1 MLGASENWARAA
13 LLANMRQDLMAPVT
27 ALLGYAEML
36 FEEALKSGTESL
48 INDFDRIYSSARLL
62 ADLSWLLLDP
72 DRGAD
77 VLGGDDPEAAQAA
90 IRHDLRTPLS
100 AVKGYCEMLIEDAVF
115 LGIEGMVPDLERM
128 LDEASRLLDQLETL
142 IDFSRDAEHSSALNS
157 DVLVAPLEQILRSSS
172 LQVGRKA
179 LPGRILVVDDNESN
193 RDLLARRLRKEGQR
207 ADIAESGQRAL
218 EMTGLHAYDLIL
230 LDLMMPGISG
240 YEVLMKLKEQP
251 ATAGIPVIM
260 ISAFSE
266 MESVVRCLEAGAE
279 DFLPKPI
286 NPTLLSARIDSSLE
300 RKQARDRER
309 KYLQQ
314 IEEEKRKS
322 ETLLLNILPA
332 GVVRRMHAGEHR
344 IADRFDDVSILF
356 ADLVGFTAISAK
368 VSAQELVDD
377 LNRLFFE
384 LDSIT
389 TRLQVE
395 KIKTIGDAY
404 MVAAGLPAPRPDHA
418 AACIELSQQMLAAV
432 ARFSTAAGRDFSM
445 RIGVHSGPV
454 VAGVIGAHK
463 FAYDVWGDTVNVAS
477 RMESH
482 GIPGRIHVSAET
494 ASRLGDRFPIERRGV
509 INIKGKGEM
518 ETFLIAEGP
527 AGKVGR

>member
-1 MLGASENWARAA
+1 MSGRTEDWARSA

-36 FEEALKSGTESL
+36 LEEALKTGPETL
-48 INDFDRIYSSARLL
+48 IHDFDRIYASARLL
-62 ADLSWLLLDP
+62 SDLSWVLLDP
-72 DRGAD
+72 DRSAD
-77 VLGGDDPEAAQAA
+77 LPGGDDPEAAQAT

-100 AVKGYCEMLIEDAVF
+100 AVKGYTEMLIEDAAF
-115 LGIEGMVPDLERM
+115 LGIEAMVPDLERM
-128 LDEASRLLDQLETL
+128 LDESSRLLDQLETL
-142 IDFSRDAEHSSALNS
+142 IDFSRDAEQTSAQ
-157 DVLVAPLEQILRSSS
+157 DRERLVAPLEAFIRSPSS
-172 LQVGRKA
+172 ATCRKA

-207 ADIAESGQRAL
+207 ADIAEDGQMAL
-218 EMTGLHAYDLIL
+218 DMTGMHAYDLIL
-230 LDLMMPGISG
+230 LDMMMPGISG
-240 YEVLMKLKEQP
+240 YEVLTRLKAQP

-260 ISAFSE
+260 ISAFNE
-266 MESVVRCLEAGAE
+266 MESVVRCLEAGAD

-286 NPTLLSARIDSSLE
+286 NTTMLSARIDASLE

-322 ETLLLNILPA
+322 EALLLNILPA
-332 GVVRRMHAGEHR
+332 GVVRRMHAGERR

-384 LDSIT
+384 LDAAT
-389 TRLQVE
+389 TRLRLE

-404 MVAAGLPAPRPDHA
+404 MVAGGLPAYRADHA
-418 AACIELSQQMLAAV
+418 AACVELGQEMLAAV
-432 ARFSTAAGRDFSM
+432 ARFSKDAGRDFAM

-454 VAGVIGAHK
+454 VAGVIGSHK

-482 GIPGRIHVSAET
+482 GIPGRIHLSVET
-494 ASRLGDRFPIERRGV
+494 ARRLGDRFALERRGMV
-509 INIKGKGEM
+509 NIKGKGEM
-518 ETFLIAEGP
+518 ETFLVSEGSP
-527 AGKVGR
+527 GTRGR